1 MKSPRRSTASVWTAG
16 RKGAATDRKRT
27 AATDPAAV
35 HEAGHA
41 VVAVLL
47 GLKARATLEHGRPG
61 CGACEIDV
69 PHGPDGAERLLVALV
84 AGGEAEGRLLGQ
96 PRRWLASTDDAKA
109 MLKVVGGLA
118 RPGAAD
124 RIARAKREAAHLLR
138 ERRVWRATGTVAAE
152 LARRSHV
159 SDATVRDAVVA
170 AGLAPGVS
178 PGAGS
183 SPRPPPASPDRKR

>member
-1 MKSPRRSTASVWTAG
+1 MAG
-16 RKGAATDRKRT
+16 RKDAATEGQRT
-27 AATDPAAV
+27 AASDPAAV

-47 GLKARATLEHGRPG
+47 GLKASARIEHGSPG
-61 CGACEIDV
+61 CGTCDIDV
-69 PHGPDGAERLLVALV
+69 PGGPGGVDRLLVALV

-96 PRRWLASTDDAKA
+96 PRRWLASTEDAKA
-109 MLKVVGGLA
+109 MLRVVGPLT

-138 ERRVWRATGTVAAE
+138 EPRVWRATESVAIE
-152 LARRSHV
+152 LGRRPLVPDAR
-159 SDATVRDAVVA
+159 VRDAVTE

-178 PGAGS
+178 PFAGS
-183 SPRPPPASPDRKR
+183 SARRSPASQDRTR